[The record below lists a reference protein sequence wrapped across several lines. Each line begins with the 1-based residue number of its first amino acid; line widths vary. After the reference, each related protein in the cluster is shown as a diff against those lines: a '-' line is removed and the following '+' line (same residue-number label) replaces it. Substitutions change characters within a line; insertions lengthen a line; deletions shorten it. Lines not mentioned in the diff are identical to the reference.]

1 MNEATAQATVR
12 RILVTLNAAGSGQ
25 PALEAAVRLAAIL
38 GAELEGVFVEDI
50 DLIRLAELPFLRELR
65 PTSLAEES
73 ISTQRM
79 QRELRTLARHAER
92 MLEQAARE
100 VGVRWTFQVWRGRA
114 EAASLTKA
122 FSADIIS
129 LGRVSS
135 RVSSRVRGTIRAHAR
150 QPRNAINSIA
160 VLFSGS
166 EKAALA
172 LTTAC
177 SLAQDLGVQLT
188 VLLSDNMT
196 DNIAGLKEKART
208 ILQLYDQPASFT
220 LLTGSNAHSLAQAA
234 DMMTGACVLISEA
247 EHPFLVQGC
256 LDQCL
261 EALACPVL
269 LVR

>member
-1 MNEATAQATVR
+1 MNEATAQTTIR

-38 GAELEGVFVEDI
+38 GAELDGVFVEDI
-50 DLIRLAELPFLRELR
+50 NLIRLAELPFLREVR
-65 PTSLAEES
+65 PASLAEET
-73 ISTQRM
+73 ISTKRM
-79 QRELRTLARHAER
+79 QRELRTLARHAEK

-100 VGVRWTFQVWRGRA
+100 VGVPWTFQVWRGRA

-122 FSADIIS
+122 FGADIMS
-129 LGRVSS
+129 LGQVSS
-135 RVSSRVRGTIRAHAR
+135 RVSSRVRGTIRAHTR

-160 VLFSGS
+160 VLFRDS

-177 SLAQDLGVQLT
+177 SLAQDLGGRLT
-188 VLLSDNMT
+188 VLLSGNMK
-196 DNIAGLKEKART
+196 DDIPGLKQKART
-208 ILQLYDQPASFT
+208 ILQLYGQPARFVE
-220 LLTGSNAHSLAQAA
+220 LTGNNAQSLAQAA
-234 DMMTGACVLISEA
+234 DMSGACVLISEA
-247 EHPFLVQGC
+247 EHPFLKQGC